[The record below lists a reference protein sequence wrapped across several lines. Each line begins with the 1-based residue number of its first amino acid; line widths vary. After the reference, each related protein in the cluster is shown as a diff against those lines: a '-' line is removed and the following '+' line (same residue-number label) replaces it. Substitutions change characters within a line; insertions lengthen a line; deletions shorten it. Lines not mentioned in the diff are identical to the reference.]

1 MGALIGFP
9 HSHQLFNRNCLPPRM
24 GLCHLWNWLATPHL
38 RNESTKIQNG
48 KTGLTGH
55 MGAILSGSLV
65 MTLATPLSQ
74 GSSLWV
80 RVEVDG
86 ATQPDWGLQLLLL
99 PFDHALLHRLSVEC
113 PHSELTDSSSWTSSL
128 LESISSLHHSPVLIY

>member
-1 MGALIGFP
+1 MGGFP
-9 HSHQLFNRNCLPPRM
+9 HSHQLFSRNCLPPRM
-24 GLCHLWNWLATPHL
+24 GLCYLWNWLATPHL
-38 RNESTKIQNG
+38 RNESTKIQNR

-80 RVEVDG
+80 RVEAD
-86 ATQPDWGLQLLLL
+86 A
-99 PFDHALLHRLSVEC
+99 R
-113 PHSELTDSSSWTSSL
+113 PHSLTGVCSFSYYSLAMPSSTG
-128 LESISSLHHSPVLIY
+128 